1 MTMKI
6 TGMITASLLA
16 ISSAAFAGPT
26 FDRSSWTNWQGKW
39 TGDFWTPGNFG
50 TSQYMTCVGV
60 DGSDGSPEYWAAG
73 MGDDAAR
80 NAYQQTL
87 DWSNVADSN
96 PAYIEVHCG
105 Y

>member
-1 MTMKI
+1 MKAAKI
-6 TGMITASLLA
+6 IITALIFVST
-16 ISSAAFAGPT
+16 AAVAGPT
-26 FDRSSWTNWQGKW
+26 FDRSSWTSWSGKW
-39 TGDFWTPGNFG
+39 GGDFWTQGNFG

-60 DGSDGSPEYWAAG
+60 DGSDGAPEYWAAG

-87 DWSNVADSN
+87 DWVNVADRN
-96 PAYIEVHCG
+96 VAYIEVHCG